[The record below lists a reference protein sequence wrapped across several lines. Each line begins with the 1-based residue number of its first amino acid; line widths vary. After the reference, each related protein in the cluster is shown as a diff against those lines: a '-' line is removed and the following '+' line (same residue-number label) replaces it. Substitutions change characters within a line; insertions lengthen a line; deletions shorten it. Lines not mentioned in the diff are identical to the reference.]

1 MANRVQ
7 RRIVFQRPDSREG
20 RRTMRKKERKRERV
34 TTTNPVG
41 IKSLEKSRCMK
52 ETWKDFYCLGSVS
65 SEENWGGGVARE
77 RGCDE
82 SGGGSF
88 FFFFFFQIKTWLW
101 FGPFIRIRTVR
112 LIIAANRSRIFIND
126 TSCCF
131 QRMQL
136 DINDIFHPSFDRW
149 KYFKRKNKFSSYCM
163 HNHIERVNSR

>member
-88 FFFFFFQIKTWLW
+88 FFFFSFQIKTWLW

-131 QRMQL
+131 QLVCNLILTIFFILLLIDENISRGKT
-136 DINDIFHPSFDRW
+136 NFHPIVCTTIL
-149 KYFKRKNKFSSYCM
+149 NA
-163 HNHIERVNSR
+163 